1 MHFDT
6 LAFIALIIVAGF
18 LRWLSQQAEKAKR
31 KPKERGAK
39 AVTTQRTQTH
49 DETDEERIRRFLEAL
64 GQPTSS
70 KPPPKITPRPIQKRT
85 VAPRRRSVLS
95 PLPPVTTVPPDFP
108 PATPVTAEPA
118 SADTPRVFETPR
130 VGATPTEK
138 VCAVPSK
145 PLLFPETAKAAAIYP
160 EVSALLKSE
169 RGLRDAIILREIF
182 GPPRGLQP
190 EVRLPA

>member
-39 AVTTQRTQTH
+39 AVTTQRTQMH

-70 KPPPKITPRPIQKRT
+70 KPPPKVTPRVVKPKRVAIPRSRPI
-85 VAPRRRSVLS
+85 LS
-95 PLPPVTTVPPDFP
+95 PLPPLTTVPLDLPPQTPITVAPAIPTAVEVRELGTIPYLSTPIRFP
-108 PATPVTAEPA
+108 EVTATP
-118 SADTPRVFETPR
+118 S
-130 VGATPTEK
+130 
-138 VCAVPSK
+138 
-145 PLLFPETAKAAAIYP
+145 
-160 EVSALLKSE
+160 
-169 RGLRDAIILREIF
+169 
-182 GPPRGLQP
+182 
-190 EVRLPA
+190 